1 MPFLNKARS
10 SEARGQIKTVIIAIF
25 YVLAF
30 SLRFFLLRYTNID
43 TDGYVRWYDF
53 ISRHGQFD
61 ALGENFAIYTPPY
74 LYLLSLST
82 LTKAFLP
89 RIVAIKLIPITF
101 DLINSFIVYKIVRLK
116 YPGRNIPLLAASIFL
131 MAPTVLINSAFWGQI
146 DSLYTCFLLIAIYY
160 ILVDRPLLAM
170 ISYGISAAVK
180 AQAAFLAPF
189 LLLLAFKKRI
199 PWWSFG
205 LIPIVYLV
213 VMLPAILAGR
223 SVFDVFTIYLN
234 QANEF
239 QIPSFNAPNWY
250 IFAPQSSYNLVLGA
264 GLIVCVL
271 ILSVWIV
278 AYARKKFVLRSE
290 ILLYLSLMSVILVP
304 FLLPK
309 MHDRYFYP
317 ADVFSLVTAFY
328 MPNLWFVAV
337 AYQVISSLAYSVF
350 LFDAP
355 RQISLVL
362 ATQLNT
368 YFVVYLLW
376 KQSKLTSENKR

>member
-1 MPFLNKARS
+1 MPFLNKVCSTETR
-10 SEARGQIKTVIIAIF
+10 EQIKTIIIAVF

-53 ISRHGQFD
+53 ISQRGQFY

-82 LTKAFLP
+82 LTVAFLP
-89 RIVAIKLIPITF
+89 KIVAIKLIPITF

-116 YPGRNIPLLAASIFL
+116 YPGRNVPLLAASIFL
-131 MAPTVLINSAFWGQI
+131 IAPTVLINSALWGQI

-160 ILVDRPLLAM
+160 ILIDKPLPAM

-189 LLLLAFKKRI
+189 LILLAFKKRI

-205 LIPIVYLV
+205 LLPIVYLA

-250 IFAPQSSYNLVLGA
+250 IFAPQSSYNYVLSV
-264 GLIVCVL
+264 GLAVSIL
-271 ILSVWIV
+271 ILSAWIWV
-278 AYARKKFVLRSE
+278 CVRRKFLLRSD

-317 ADVFSLVTAFY
+317 ADVFSIVTAFFL
-328 MPNLWFVAV
+328 PNLWFVAV
-337 AYQVISSLAYSVF
+337 AYQIISSLAYSIF

-355 RQISLVL
+355 RQISLIL

-368 YFVVYLLW
+368 YFIVYLLW
-376 KQSKLTSENKR
+376 KQTKLIREPIQ